1 MLGKILIG
9 AAAFVVI
16 SETVEIIYKAKSWRY
31 WEKSLQ
37 EIPWPLQKK

>member
-16 SETVEIIYKAKSWRY
+16 SESVEIIYKAKSWRY
-31 WEKSLQ
+31 WEKAIKD
-37 EIPWPLQKK
+37 IPWEIKR

>member
-16 SETVEIIYKAKSWRY
+16 SESVEIIYKAKSWRY
-31 WEKSLQ
+31 WERALK
-37 EIPWPLQKK
+37 EIPWDLSKR

>member
-16 SETVEIIYKAKSWRY
+16 SETVEIIAKAKPWRY
-31 WEKSLQ
+31 WEKSWQ
-37 EIPWPLQKK
+37 KIPWLLHKK